1 MTNVSDYLTLVEVA
15 KRTGTSKVTARR
27 YLDAGRF
34 PDAKREDG
42 RADGRWLVP
51 WEDVIAS
58 GLARKKLAGLLVVPE
73 TRTTE
78 ALERSLESLAHT
90 VEIQA
95 QTIDRLSAMVGNL
108 TRNRVGGGAHE

>member
-1 MTNVSDYLTLVEVA
+1 MIHVSDYLTLVEVA

-34 PDAKREDG
+34 PSAKREDG
-42 RADGRWLVP
+42 RADGRWLIP
-51 WEDVIAS
+51 WEDVVAS
-58 GLARKKLAGLLVVPE
+58 GLARKKLAGLLVPSD

-78 ALERSLESLAHT
+78 ALERSLENLART

-95 QTIDRLSAMVGNL
+95 QSVDRLTVIVENL
-108 TRNRVGGGAHE
+108 SRNCGDDAHGS

>member
-1 MTNVSDYLTLVEVA
+1 MTNVSDYLTLIEVA

-51 WEDVIAS
+51 WKDVVTS
-58 GLARKKLAGLLVVPE
+58 GLARKKLAGLLVEPE
-73 TRTTE
+73 ARTTE
-78 ALERSLESLAHT
+78 ALERSLESLART

-95 QTIDRLSAMVGNL
+95 QTIDRLTTLVGNL
-108 TRNRVGGGAHE
+108 SRSGGGDVHES

>member
-42 RADGRWLVP
+42 RADGRWLIS
-51 WEDVIAS
+51 WEDVVAS
-58 GLARKKLAGLLVVPE
+58 GLARKKLAGLLVAPE
-73 TRTTE
+73 VRSTD
-78 ALERSLESLAHT
+78 ALERSLESLART

-95 QTIDRLSAMVGNL
+95 QTIDRLTAMVESL
-108 TRNRVGGGAHE
+108 SRSGGGDAHES